1 MASGIRLNID
11 EVKSRLKE
19 INPNIK
25 IISNEYKN
33 NRVKLKCQCLI
44 DGNIWYVNWANLS
57 MGKGCPQ
64 CSGNQKLSLDIIKQR
79 LEELNPNLEILSET
93 YLNVD
98 AKVSCRCNSCGYEW
112 ASKWDNLYRRHRC
125 PNCCTQRKDYTIED
139 IRKIMFDLNENIVI
153 ISDEYTGCKGK
164 LTFKCL
170 KCERTWE
177 SVWTYMKEYKE
188 CYHCKKIKSTQKLKE
203 KLQEVKPDIL
213 IIDEEYENNSQ
224 KLNLQCKKCGYS
236 WRSSWTNITR
246 APGVLNL
253 KGCPN
258 CNGYRKDMD
267 IHCVKE
273 RLKNINPYVKILSTS
288 YKNNETP
295 MKCECTVC
303 GYTWSVKWSKIS
315 AGRGCPSC
323 NSSAP
328 ERMIMKFLDESNID
342 YFKEYVFEN
351 LKGSFGFLRFDFA
364 ILNKDKKI
372 DLLIEYDGEFH
383 YKKFYEEQNFDKQQ
397 RYDKLKNEYCIKNNI
412 PLIRIPYW
420 EKDNI
425 SEILTDIFI
434 CKNLNSKF
442 IVNNNMGG
450 RENG

>member
-1 MASGIRLNID
+1 MAKKLNIQ
-11 EVKSRLKE
+11 EVKSRLKI
-19 INPNIK
+19 INPNIE
-25 IISNEYKN
+25 IISNEYEN
-33 NRVKLKCQCLI
+33 SRTILECRCLL
-44 DGNIWYVNWANLS
+44 DGCIWKTNWANLS
-57 MGKGCPQ
+57 QGKGCSV
-64 CSGNQKLSLDIIKQR
+64 CSKNKKLTIDIVKKR
-79 LEELNPNLEILSET
+79 LQELNPNLEILSDEYINNRT
-93 YLNVD
+93 KL
-98 AKVSCRCNSCGYEW
+98 SCRCNSCGHIW
-112 ASKWDNLYRRHRC
+112 NTKWDNLYNRHRC
-125 PNCCTQRKDYTIED
+125 PNCCTSRKDYTIED
-139 IRKIMFDLNENIVI
+139 IKKKMLDLNEDILVI
-153 ISDEYTGCKGK
+153 SKEYNGSRDK

-170 KCERTWE
+170 KCGRTWE
-177 SVWTYMKEYKE
+177 SVWAYMKEYKE
-188 CYHCKKIKSTQKLKE
+188 CYHCKKIKTTQKLRE
-203 KLQEVKPDIL
+203 KLQKIKPDIL

-236 WRSSWTNITR
+236 WRASWANIIKPSR
-246 APGVLNL
+246 ALNL
-253 KGCPN
+253 TECPN
-258 CNGYRKDMD
+258 CTGYRKDID
-267 IHCVKE
+267 IQYIKE
-273 RLKNINPYVKILSTS
+273 KLKNINPYIQILDNTFVNSF
-288 YKNNETP
+288 TP
-295 MKCECTVC
+295 MRCKCKICA
-303 GYTWSVKWSKIS
+303 YIWSVKWSKIS

-364 ILNKDKKI
+364 ILNKDKKV

-434 CKNLNSKF
+434 CKNLNNKF